1 MTSGP
6 GRRRFSVVT
15 DVSEEQ
21 RTFMG
26 KNNPLAKKLRD
37 LSDRVGDDCS
47 K

>member
-21 RTFMG
+21 WTFMG
-26 KNNPLAKKLRD
+26 KKQSFSQEIA
-37 LSDRVGDDCS
+37 
-47 K
+47 